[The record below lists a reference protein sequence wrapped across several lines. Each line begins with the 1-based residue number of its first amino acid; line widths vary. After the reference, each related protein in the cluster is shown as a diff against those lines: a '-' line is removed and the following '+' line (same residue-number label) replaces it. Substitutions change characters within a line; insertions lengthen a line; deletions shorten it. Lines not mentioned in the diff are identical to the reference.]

1 MRPVTF
7 AAVLA
12 MAIATS
18 ACESHSTSTATGGP
32 GATRTPATP
41 QASPSSTA
49 SATVSNPLLVLGP
62 EGVGPLRLG
71 MTVREVKATGAAS
84 ASVSSSAAGIEE
96 GWVPGCGPIF
106 YNARVLGSS
115 GYLNG
120 IVSARLGIEQLNAT
134 TRMVTPQGIH
144 LGSSLDEVRKAF
156 RRPGARDGD
165 QVVLKASKDSVYV
178 IQVEH
183 VVTDIS
189 LQRRRV
195 TCQP

>member
-1 MRPVTF
+1 M
-7 AAVLA
+7 
-12 MAIATS
+12 
-18 ACESHSTSTATGGP
+18 
-32 GATRTPATP
+32 
-41 QASPSSTA
+41 
-49 SATVSNPLLVLGP
+49 
-62 EGVGPLRLG
+62 
-71 MTVREVKATGAAS
+71 
-84 ASVSSSAAGIEE
+84 
-96 GWVPGCGPIF
+96 PGCGPIF